1 MLVKVLAFD
10 LGASGVK
17 VVLAGFDGE
26 KMDFEIVD
34 RFPTYNH
41 EKDGFGW
48 WDFESIFDRISKN
61 IEMCADK
68 YSISS
73 LGIDSW
79 GVDFGLLDNNGK
91 LIHDPLQYWTML
103 KKDTLIEK
111 DIEENKDWIN
121 HRAPTQFKPF
131 NTVYQLIL
139 YKKIFPKL
147 LEQAKTILSIP
158 SLIAQRL
165 VGISKYEF
173 THATTTQIF
182 NYESGT
188 WDQEIIKRLK
198 FPDIF
203 PEVVSS
209 GTVLGQLK
217 KKISVVLPATHDTAS
232 AFASVTSD
240 DKNTMIIS
248 LGTWCLN
255 GMIVEKLSKRE
266 ELIKRNFAIE
276 GCADGRLRVI
286 SNTSGLWFIQSLRKL
301 WLNKGK
307 TMDYSQMTN
316 LAKKA
321 QPFKGMIDVDNPFFQ
336 KSLDLDKAIAKE
348 STRMTGN
355 ELLTEGEIIRTIL
368 EGIVLKIRYTK
379 EELEKIFETTF
390 RKIHVIGGGVRNKLL
405 CQMISDAT
413 GLPLFAGP
421 IEGTSAGNAIVQLK
435 TLGYFKTIEEG
446 KTILSNSFDV
456 KRYLPNHSKKWDE
469 HYNRFKEAFLLK
481 S

>member
-1 MLVKVLAFD
+1 MIVKVLAFD

-26 KMDFEIVD
+26 KMDFEIID
-34 RFPTYNH
+34 RFPTYSY
-41 EKDGFGW
+41 EKNGFGW

-68 YSISS
+68 YNISS
-73 LGIDSW
+73 IGIDSW
-79 GVDFGLLDNNGK
+79 GVDFGLLNEKGN

-103 KKDTLIEK
+103 KKDTLIKNEIIK
-111 DIEENKDWIN
+111 NKDWIN
-121 HRAPTQFKPF
+121 HRIPTQFKPF

-139 YKKIFPKL
+139 YKKIYPEL
-147 LEQAKTILSIP
+147 LERAKTILSIP
-158 SLIAQRL
+158 SLIAQKL

-182 NYESGT
+182 NYENGT
-188 WDQEIIKRLK
+188 WDQEIIKRFD

-232 AFASVTSD
+232 AFVSVPSN
-240 DKNTMIIS
+240 DKKTMIIS

-255 GMIVEKLSKRE
+255 GMIVEKLSNRE

-286 SNTSGLWFIQSLRKL
+286 SNTSGLWFMQSLRKY
-301 WLNKGK
+301 WSNKAK
-307 TMDYSQMTN
+307 TMDYSQMIN
-316 LAKKA
+316 LAKNAKA
-321 QPFKGMIDVDNPFFQ
+321 FKGMIDVDNPFFQ
-336 KSLDLDKAIAKE
+336 KSSELDKAIVKE
-348 STRMTGN
+348 SARVTGE
-355 ELLTEGEIIRTIL
+355 ELTNEGEIIRTIL
-368 EGIVLKIRYTK
+368 EGIALKIRYTK
-379 EELEKIFETTF
+379 EELEKIFDTNF
-390 RKIHVIGGGVRNKLL
+390 RKIHVIGGGVRNELL

-421 IEGTSAGNAIVQLK
+421 IEGASVGNVIIQLK
-435 TLGYFKTIEEG
+435 ALGYFKTIEEG
-446 KTILSNSFDV
+446 KNFLNKSFNV
-456 KRYLPNHSKKWDE
+456 KRYLPDHSKKWDE
-469 HYNRFKEAFLLK
+469 HYNRFKEIFLLK